1 MDVIIVVV
9 AVDMI
14 VVMVMVM
21 VMIMNVHVLVP
32 RIMTLSFVFKLF
44 SKCLTAASWTRITGE
59 LKQIDA
65 GPAGAV
71 WGVSTNNQTDKLN
84 TESDGWIR
92 LDGRLKHV
100 SAGPGDVRGVNKKA
114 DIFYREG
121 KLN

>member
-71 WGVSTNNQTDKLN
+71 WGVSTNNQTDELN
-84 TESDGWIR
+84 TERMGGFG
-92 LDGRLKHV
+92 LM
-100 SAGPGDVRGVNKKA
+100 DV
-114 DIFYREG
+114 
-121 KLN
+121 